1 MVHQL
6 SSKYGT
12 LQDRFRNIT
21 NQYYKGA
28 DGIVLVFD
36 VVDQKS
42 FEKIREWMT
51 QIKTNTQADK
61 IGLILLGN
69 KCDSEQR
76 TVTTQ
81 DGKSL
86 GKELEIAYYETS
98 ALTGN
103 GIAQAFEF

>member
-1 MVHQL
+1 
-6 SSKYGT
+6 
-12 LQDRFRNIT
+12 
-21 NQYYKGA
+21 
-28 DGIVLVFD
+28 
-36 VVDQKS
+36 
-42 FEKIREWMT
+42 MT

-81 DGKSL
+81 DGESL

-103 GIAQAFEF
+103 GIAQAFEFLAKDRLVKKKIDLNSGKGNDGGINLDGGVTPKKKECCK